1 MTEAALTEMLALVE
15 RHGQER
21 CREITTRARQEAQTI
36 LRAAHRAVRE
46 RTHRQLQ
53 ELRHHRDRETA
64 RAQAELATA
73 RRGHQQRCDYVL
85 IDSGGALL
93 RAALLARWRDAD
105 ARRRWANGLL
115 NQARALLPRGP
126 WRIAHPADW
135 PAAERAVLAG
145 LLTRELGAAPEFSED
160 RDVTAGLRLCTGG
173 ACLDGTIEALL
184 ADRRAVEALLLAEI
198 G

>member
-1 MTEAALTEMLALVE
+1 MTEAALKEMLELVG
-15 RHGQER
+15 RHGRQR
-21 CREITTRARQEAQTI
+21 CDEITTRARQEAQTI
-36 LRAAHRAVRE
+36 LHAAHRAVRE

-73 RRGHQQRCDYVL
+73 RRGHQQRCDRILVE
-85 IDSGGALL
+85 SGGALL
-93 RAALLARWRDAD
+93 HAALRARWQDAG
-105 ARRRWANGLL
+105 ARRRWVEGLL

-126 WRIAHPADW
+126 WRIAHPGDW
-135 PAAERAVLAG
+135 PATERAALAE
-145 LLTRELGAAPEFSED
+145 LLTRELGAAPELGAD
-160 RDVTAGLRLCTGG
+160 RNVTGGLRLCAGG

-184 ADRRAVEALLLAEI
+184 ADRRAVEAMLLAEI